1 MVLAAVPA
9 QVGLVQFRADDDLP
23 FLDLAR
29 EVGVVLALQL
39 QRVVVV
45 VVLDDEALGATA
57 GVVCDVALVDVVV
70 AG

>member
-9 QVGLVQFRADDDLP
+9 QVGLVQFRADDDLS
-23 FLDLAR
+23 FLDLAG
-29 EVGVVLALQL
+29 EVGVVRAVQL
-39 QRVVVV
+39 QWLAIVF
-45 VVLDDEALGATA
+45 VLNDETLGATA